1 MIKDLT
7 DIFRKGILNSADY
20 NPKSIKN
27 KLETLP
33 DIWCRFDDDSLW
45 NWYWISKG
53 KDYPVIEESHD
64 FFSSPFPACLLKYC
78 PNDIRKQLEENGILI
93 KDKEYGVIENY
104 GVLSKEFPVA
114 LLMENCPNNIR
125 QLLEE
130 NGIFTDDFSRKC
142 SCDEEIL
149 KQYAPQSSLRIIDD
163 RKLLDGR
170 ISFDSQEFITIC
182 SFHYLSPYDFDFY

>member
-7 DIFRKGILNSADY
+7 DTFGKGILNLANY
-20 NPKSIKN
+20 NFKDIQC

-33 DIWCRFDDDSLW
+33 CIWCMDNPDKLD
-45 NWYWISKG
+45 NWYYIGRTNG
-53 KDYPVIEESHD
+53 KSLIE
-64 FFSSPFPACLLKYC
+64 KY
-78 PNDIRKQLEENGILI
+78 GF
-93 KDKEYGVIENY
+93 
-104 GVLSKEFPVA
+104 LSCRFPVA
-114 LLMENCPNNIR
+114 LLMENCPDNVRNLLKNN
-125 QLLEE
+125 
-130 NGIFTDDFSRKC
+130 NIFTDDFSRKC

-182 SFHYLSPYDFDFY
+182 SFHYLSPYDFDFYDII